1 MDRFLIDS
9 IAPLENTIMFTRSYG
24 CAMRVAGSGA
34 SNRGLSPRLWTRVTV
49 AQRSAVVN
57 GSKRDQWSEADLY
70 SPHVGISEE
79 GRESGVHSGGDGGL
93 PMTVVVP
100 AGLLGVFVSLR
111 VLGAVLRYRRRNSLE
126 ERGFKRGSAAD
137 EEHYN
142 RLMKGMKTV
151 KYEDLTEEQV
161 LAARRRRQKEVA
173 K

>member
-1 MDRFLIDS
+1 ML
-9 IAPLENTIMFTRSYG
+9 TMSYG
-24 CAMRVAGSGA
+24 CSMGVTGPGA
-34 SNRGLSPRLWTRVTV
+34 SSRGLSARLWTRVRV
-49 AQRSAVVN
+49 AQRTAVVN
-57 GSKRDQWSEADLY
+57 RSKRDQWSEADLY
-70 SPHVGISEE
+70 SPTVGISEDV
-79 GRESGVHSGGDGGL
+79 GRSGVDEGL

-111 VLGAVLRYRRRNSLE
+111 VLGAILRHRRRNSLE

-173 K
+173 E

>member
-1 MDRFLIDS
+1 
-9 IAPLENTIMFTRSYG
+9 
-24 CAMRVAGSGA
+24 
-34 SNRGLSPRLWTRVTV
+34 
-49 AQRSAVVN
+49 
-57 GSKRDQWSEADLY
+57 
-70 SPHVGISEE
+70 
-79 GRESGVHSGGDGGL
+79 
-93 PMTVVVP
+93 MTVLVP

-111 VLGAVLRYRRRNSLE
+111 VLGVVLRYRRRNSLE